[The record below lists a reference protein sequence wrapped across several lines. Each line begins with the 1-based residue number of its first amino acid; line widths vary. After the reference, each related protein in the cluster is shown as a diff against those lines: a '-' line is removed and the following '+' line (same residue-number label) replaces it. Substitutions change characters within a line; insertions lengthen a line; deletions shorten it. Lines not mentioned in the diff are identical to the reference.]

1 MISFL
6 PTKYQSSMFA
16 YLINQTN
23 PGNKRTYIFK
33 RHFTLNNTGRSATS
47 PWNSLPLAWVNPT
60 EKHLWHNY
68 QMYRIHKWM
77 IDSVHYFSENNN
89 CITVNAV
96 LVYILKRTRLAP
108 KMTTANCHVI
118 CKREKLQVTWIPSI
132 VCRYTN
138 FVHHYSWRNKR
149 CRCL

>member
-1 MISFL
+1 
-6 PTKYQSSMFA
+6 MFA

-33 RHFTLNNTGRSATS
+33 RHFTLNNTGRSASS

-89 CITVNAV
+89 CITVNTI

-118 CKREKLQVTWIPSI
+118 CKQESFKWPEYFPLCEDTPIPFIIIHDGIKDVVVNRKSE
-132 VCRYTN
+132 
-138 FVHHYSWRNKR
+138 
-149 CRCL
+149 L